1 MLTSSGNSGFF
12 GFLSKQGLIWKII
25 IPVALGLLLVLAGRS
40 TDSGEVSVQADTED
54 EIAALCSS
62 VDGVGRCSV
71 IITYSEEYG
80 YYGATGEREVLGVA
94 IACEGG
100 GSASVRR
107 RLTDMMCALFGI
119 GANRVC
125 VEKLE

>member
-1 MLTSSGNSGFF
+1 MTSSGNSGFL
-12 GFLSKQGLIWKII
+12 GFLKKQGLVWKII
-25 IPVALGLLLVLAGRS
+25 VPVALGLLLVLAGRGA
-40 TDSGEVSVQADTED
+40 DSGEVSIQTDTEE
-54 EIAALCSS
+54 EIASLCSS
-62 VDGVGRCSV
+62 VDGVGRCIV

-100 GSASVRR
+100 GSVSVRR

-125 VEKLE
+125 VERLE